1 MTAVFNNAIMPFD
14 LRNPKRVGGV
24 AQVVLLEVIVSKMMR
39 KILGMAPAGFMEL
52 AAIHAV
58 SMPFLGGLSGFADAP
73 GRPGGKRDYSA
84 IFMDGAKG
92 IPAVFLAQYIIN
104 TGARGIHV
112 PGIRVKDILITAASK
127 SLTRPLVEMVYP
139 YLHGSIQDGFKE
151 ELQMERAQ
159 NAASNLKTA
168 RGYVG

>member
-1 MTAVFNNAIMPFD
+1 MTAIFNNAIMPFD
-14 LRNPKRVGGV
+14 LRNPQRVGGV
-24 AQVVLLEVIVSKMMR
+24 AQVVLLEVLVSKMIR
-39 KILGMAPAGFMEL
+39 KILRMSPAGFMEL
-52 AAIHAV
+52 TAIHAV

-112 PGIRVKDILITAASK
+112 PGVSVKDILITAASK
-127 SLTRPLVEMVYP
+127 SLTRPLIEMVFP
-139 YLHGSIQDGFKE
+139 YLHGSIQRGFQE
-151 ELQMERAQ
+151 ELKMERTQ
-159 NAASNLKTA
+159 NYASNLKSN
-168 RGYVG
+168 